1 VPERC
6 NFDAAGN
13 EALDAHG
20 AAFRGVRRSR
30 NKWRAVISV
39 DGQPAGR
46 VEARRPRF
54 PPRRSSER
62 RDVGEFSFESSGSL
76 GHV

>member
-1 VPERC
+1 MPERC

-46 VEARRPRF
+46 VEA
-54 PPRRSSER
+54 
-62 RDVGEFSFESSGSL
+62 
-76 GHV
+76 